1 MRGRSN
7 HRIAQPFG
15 RHEPNGDDSERND
28 TVSNQVNVLENRL
41 LSERR
46 VLVFGTIDDKL
57 ARDVCARLLTLASES
72 SDPIDVFIN
81 SPGGHVESG
90 DTIHDMVRFIDSTAP
105 VRMVGTGWVA
115 SAGATIYLG
124 ARKEHRYALP
134 NTRFMLHQPLGGAH
148 GQATDIA
155 IEAREIV
162 KIRERINRLIA
173 EATGQQYE
181 KIAEDT
187 DRNYWMSA
195 AEAVEYGVVG
205 QLIQSL
211 VDLRRD

>member
-1 MRGRSN
+1 MKGRSN

-90 DTIHDMVRFIDSTAP
+90 DTIHDMVRFIDSSAP

-134 NTRFMLHQPLGGAH
+134 NTRFMLHQPLGGAQ

-181 KIAEDT
+181 KVAEDT

>member
-1 MRGRSN
+1 MKGRSN

-15 RHEPNGDDSERND
+15 LHEPNGEDSERND
-28 TVSNQVNVLENRL
+28 TVSSQVNVLENRL

-72 SDPIDVFIN
+72 SDPIDIFIN

-90 DTIHDMVRFIDSTAP
+90 DTIHDVIRFIDSTAP

-155 IEAREIV
+155 IEVREIV

-173 EATGQQYE
+173 EATGQPYE
-181 KIAEDT
+181 KVAEDT

-195 AEAVEYGVVG
+195 AEAIEYGVVG
-205 QLIQSL
+205 QLIESL
-211 VDLRRD
+211 ADLRRD

>member
-46 VLVFGTIDDKL
+46 VLVFSTIDDKL
-57 ARDVCARLLTLASES
+57 ARDVCARLLTLASET

-90 DTIHDMVRFIDSTAP
+90 DTIHDMVRFIDSSAP

-134 NTRFMLHQPLGGAH
+134 NTRFMLHQPLGGAQ

-181 KIAEDT
+181 KVAEDT